1 MKVLVVMGTRPEAI
15 KLSPVV
21 ASLRK
26 HKGIKTIV
34 CATAQHRE
42 LLDQALKIF
51 RIKPDIDLNL
61 MRTAQTPE
69 AFARRCATA
78 IHPLLTRLKPDLVVV
93 QGDTTTA
100 AVAAICASEQSIPV
114 AHVEAGLRSDDFND
128 PFPEERNRIT
138 IDALASIVFPPTRAA
153 KANLEKEKLH
163 GRLTILTGNTIVD
176 ALHAV
181 NSAEGGKAP
190 VRHTRHE
197 ALVTLHR
204 REIHGRPLKSIY
216 KCLMKLVE
224 LHPSLSFVYPVHPN
238 PLILKTAKRMLR
250 HPRIRLLPPQ
260 PYGDFLN
267 LLKRASFVITD
278 SGGVQEEAV
287 CLNKPLLV
295 MRDKTERPEVVSCG
309 AGVLIGRSPRNLAL
323 WTGKLLK
330 NPSLFHRMARAR
342 NPYGDGRA
350 AQRVASGIAFY
361 FGLAPKPRDWRP

>member
-1 MKVLVVMGTRPEAI
+1 M
-15 KLSPVV
+15 
-21 ASLRK
+21 
-26 HKGIKTIV
+26 
-34 CATAQHRE
+34 
-42 LLDQALKIF
+42 
-51 RIKPDIDLNL
+51 IKPDYDLNL
-61 MRTAQTPE
+61 MRPAQTPE
-69 AFARRCATA
+69 AFARRCTVALR
-78 IHPLLTRLKPDLVVV
+78 PLLARLRPNLVVV

-100 AVAAICASEQSIPV
+100 AVAAICAGEQNIPV
-114 AHVEAGLRSDDFND
+114 AHVEAGLRSFDLND
-128 PFPEERNRIT
+128 PFPEERNRFT

-153 KANLEKEKLH
+153 KANLEKEKVR
-163 GRLTILTGNTIVD
+163 GRLMILTGNTIVD

-190 VRHTRHE
+190 GRNTQHE

-204 REIHGRPLKSIY
+204 HEIHGRPLQSIY
-216 KCLMKLVE
+216 KCLMELVE
-224 LHPSLSFVYPVHPN
+224 VHPSLSFIYPVHPN

-260 PYGDFLN
+260 PYGDFIK

-287 CLNKPLLV
+287 CLHKPLLV
-295 MRDKTERPEVVSCG
+295 LRDKTERPEVVSCG
-309 AGVLIGRSPRNLAL
+309 GGVLLGRSPRNLAL

-350 AQRVASGIAFY
+350 SERVASGIAFW
-361 FGLAPKPRDWRP
+361 FGLAPRPRDWVSPS